1 MAFDLSTRRGSP
13 VLNSKTIDAA
23 ADYDFSNKETMTMSG
38 FANKLIALVSVT
50 VIVALAIANLVDT
63 KTAVGLTTISGI
75 VGLVLVLI
83 MSFKPNTAQYI
94 AIPYACVEGAFL
106 SGLVLF
112 AESLLPGVA
121 FNALL
126 ATIGLL
132 VATIICYRTG
142 LIKVNEKFLS
152 ILKFAAVGV
161 IAYVFFSLIAY
172 FFMPSVS
179 ESLFSWTNGGFI
191 GLGICVLLLVFGAMG
206 LIADLYF
213 TEEGIQKG
221 LPKSFEWYCAMS
233 VLITVVYVY
242 VQMLELLVRIA
253 YSFSQD

>member
-121 FNALL
+121 FNALS
-126 ATIGLL
+126 G
-132 VATIICYRTG
+132 
-142 LIKVNEKFLS
+142 S
-152 ILKFAAVGV
+152 
-161 IAYVFFSLIAY
+161 SL
-172 FFMPSVS
+172 
-179 ESLFSWTNGGFI
+179 
-191 GLGICVLLLVFGAMG
+191 
-206 LIADLYF
+206 
-213 TEEGIQKG
+213 
-221 LPKSFEWYCAMS
+221 
-233 VLITVVYVY
+233 
-242 VQMLELLVRIA
+242 
-253 YSFSQD
+253 